1 MPLTTLTSADTFIV
15 VETKLDAAIDKVN
28 EIDLNIT
35 GGTTRQ
41 RLEKTSGTD
50 YAYDWVS
57 DTKDIN
63 LSTWNGTQPM
73 SSSYVIVGTISY
85 TTPNDGISRYYQI
98 IEEADSRIE
107 LDATAPTYKFRLYNS
122 TDALELV
129 EKSLAWNEPTGT
141 VGSFIVNPQNT
152 IIYSGVIAP
161 NKTIELQTKYGTNTT
176 TMDVKAGTLSMIE
189 IYKI

>member
-73 SSSYVIVGTISY
+73 SSSYVIVGTLSY

-98 IEEADSRIE
+98 IAEADSRIE
-107 LDATAPTYKFRLYNS
+107 LDVTAPTYKFRLYNS